1 VLTRTMLLALGQE
14 TAQAIGQAVDARET
28 ALKTDATQYVY
39 QIADSGVT
47 SDNLLALAGIGRDL
61 QQTERASSRLSYF
74 NKNFATGGV
83 AEEDKPATIRRKQ
96 REEQWKQREEREE
109 QW

>member
-14 TAQAIGQAVDARET
+14 TAQAIGQAVKLRESEIK
-28 ALKTDATQYVY
+28 ADATQRVY
-39 QIADSGVT
+39 NIDLDAGVT
-47 SDNLLALAGIGRDL
+47 SDSLLALAGIGRDL
-61 QQTERASSRLSYF
+61 QQTERANSRLSYF
-74 NKNFATGGV
+74 NLNFKTGGV

-96 REEQWKQREEREE
+96 REERHRRNTEE